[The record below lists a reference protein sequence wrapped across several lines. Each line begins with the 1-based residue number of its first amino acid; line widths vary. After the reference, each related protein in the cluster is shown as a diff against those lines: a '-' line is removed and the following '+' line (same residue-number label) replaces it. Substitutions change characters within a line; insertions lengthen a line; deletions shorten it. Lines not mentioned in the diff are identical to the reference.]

1 MSVRTGNPG
10 QTSAAAFKL
19 VLAPGSTLTSVD
31 FSFRYVTGYGP
42 TGVGAN
48 LSLSVTGGGSGGDH
62 HPLYASPHFVDH
74 SYSHNNSD
82 YSAPVAVH
90 VSGIALAADADADSR
105 LTLTVANN
113 GRNLQILVPLQV
125 TVSCTGA
132 DKCLVPGAAPT
143 PPPTPAPPPPAFSFA
158 ASYGD
163 HMVLQRAPQ
172 RATIWGFT
180 NSSDP
185 VQLAADGGGGAV
197 ATVGA
202 TLLPGSRW
210 AAVLPLTA
218 AALGVAGGGGGAQT
232 YTVTVVQG
240 AMSLAL
246 TDVLFGEVWVC
257 SGQSNMAFLLE
268 NAFGGAALV
277 QQANDYP
284 ELRLFTTAKKTSVVP
299 LLELLAVEQ
308 PWSATSRSPTT
319 ARRRG
324 RGRRA
329 ASAPATTTGCT
340 CPRSAT
346 STGSACT
353 RRSACRWG
361 S

>member
-1 MSVRTGNPG
+1 MMITKLALALFALPAALCATQSITVGSSDLYLSGGASFVPGHGAPTGMSVRTGNPG

-180 NSSDP
+180 NCSAPRSPCSSP
-185 VQLAADGGGGAV
+185 
-197 ATVGA
+197 
-202 TLLPGSRW
+202 R
-210 AAVLPLTA
+210 TA
-218 AALGVAGGGGGAQT
+218 AAAPSPPSAPRCCPARAGRP
-232 YTVTVVQG
+232 
-240 AMSLAL
+240 
-246 TDVLFGEVWVC
+246 C
-257 SGQSNMAFLLE
+257 SRRRPRRSGWP
-268 NAFGGAALV
+268 AA
-277 QQANDYP
+277 A
-284 ELRLFTTAKKTSVVP
+284 A
-299 LLELLAVEQ
+299 
-308 PWSATSRSPTT
+308 
-319 ARRRG
+319 ARRHT
-324 RGRRA
+324 
-329 ASAPATTTGCT
+329 P
-340 CPRSAT
+340 
-346 STGSACT
+346 
-353 RRSACRWG
+353 
-361 S
+361 